1 MYGKSLAHIEKIKA
15 IHPIEGA
22 DNIERV
28 TVLDWNLV
36 AKKGEFQV
44 GDLALYVEIG
54 AILPDGLEDADRI
67 RVKELEKIISEHKR
81 YANACA
87 KAKEKGK
94 EPPAPN
100 TELMPQEDAEQ
111 EMAEIQA
118 KSKYPYFEF
127 LRPRKFKIKTMNLTK
142 FNVISQGI
150 LFKTDVIG
158 LEPSEVRLGADFT
171 ERFCITE
178 EVEDEEEAGVATK
191 PLWGPFKFLDRKLMR
206 YAWYRNWKK
215 ARAEKAE
222 WFPWFPAKSDETN
235 AQKIYSE
242 LLEKYGERAWVATEK
257 LEGQSIAICSRE
269 VTGFLGKKKKKIY
282 VASRTRNLPW
292 KGCSTMRFWKTVKK
306 HGYDEKLKAVPGE
319 WFIRGE
325 HVGDGIQKNIYGLNG
340 NDIRFYDFMPFDREA
355 GKFVRKLNY
364 QESLEFSEKYGF
376 PYVPVLND
384 NFRLPADVQDMLR
397 ISTGKTVFGNNPK
410 QLREGLVLR
419 LRDDYSVSF
428 KAKSPEYSL

>member
-1 MYGKSLAHIEKIKA
+1 MYGKSLAHIEKIKE
-15 IHPIEGA
+15 IHPIQGA

-36 AKKGEFQV
+36 AKKGEFKV

-54 AILPDGLEDADRI
+54 SILPDGLDDADRL
-67 RVKELEKIISEHKR
+67 RYKELDKVASEYRK
-81 YANACA
+81 YDNAVK
-87 KAKEKGK
+87 KAAEKGK
-94 EPPAPN
+94 EPPVLPEGLAPR
-100 TELMPQEDAEQ
+100 EEVEK
-111 EMAEIQA
+111 EMADIQA

-142 FNVISQGI
+142 FDVISQGI
-150 LFKTDVIG
+150 LFQTSVVG
-158 LEPSEVRLGADFT
+158 LDPSEVKVGADFT
-171 ERFCITE
+171 ERFGITE
-178 EVEDEEEAGVATK
+178 EIEDEEEAGLTAK
-191 PLWGPFKFLDRKLMR
+191 PLWGPFKLIDKKLMR
-206 YAWYRNWKK
+206 FSWYRNWKK

-242 LLEKYGERAWVATEK
+242 LLEQYGDRVWVATEK

-269 VTGFLGKKKKKIY
+269 VKGLFGRKKKKIY

-292 KGCSTMRFWKTVKK
+292 KGCSTMRFWKTVKLR
-306 HGYDEKLKAVPGE
+306 GYDEKIKAIPGE
-319 WFIRGE
+319 WFCRGE
-325 HVGDGIQKNIYGLNG
+325 HVGEGIQKNIYGLHG

-355 GKFVRKLNY
+355 GKFWKKLDY
-364 QESLEFSEKYGF
+364 KQSLEFSERWDL
-376 PYVPVLND
+376 PYVPVIDD
-384 NFRLPADVQDMLR
+384 NFRLPRDVQEMLK

-419 LRDDYSVSF
+419 LKDDYSVSF
-428 KAKSPEYSL
+428 KAKSPDYSL